1 MSAILKLL
9 IHLGTEIINA
19 LAKFFTVHF
28 IKSMTVTGIVIG
40 LIFLMIFIGS
50 KK

>member
-9 IHLGTEIINA
+9 IHLGTEIVNA
-19 LAKFFTVHF
+19 LSKFFTVHF
-28 IKSMTVTGIVIG
+28 AKSMTVTGCVVAF
-40 LIFLMIFIGS
+40 IFLLIFIGS